1 MILEFTLGHL
11 DLIADVASKPMHD
24 VATSQLLLKQM
35 EKHRSSRFTSDSQ
48 STNERNINAED
59 SDFDTS
65 KTFSLFEIYD
75 QCEEPRL
82 NSRETLEYL
91 VNQNYMAPQLLKLE
105 DPLRVL
111 VQEPF
116 IATGSPN
123 LTGFDLTVHVD
134 QDPFEEACEN
144 SLRQQKELR
153 NPRAIAPCKGGTLLF
168 KAKDE
173 WNETKRKF
181 WRQRLT

>member
-1 MILEFTLGHL
+1 M
-11 DLIADVASKPMHD
+11 S
-24 VATSQLLLKQM
+24 
-35 EKHRSSRFTSDSQ
+35 
-48 STNERNINAED
+48 
-59 SDFDTS
+59 
-65 KTFSLFEIYD
+65 
-75 QCEEPRL
+75 
-82 NSRETLEYL
+82 
-91 VNQNYMAPQLLKLE
+91 PQLLKFE
-105 DPLRVL
+105 DSLRVL
-111 VQEPF
+111 VQDAF
-116 IATGSPN
+116 ISTESPT
-123 LTGFDLTVHVD
+123 LADFDWTVHVD